1 MSIFQSLFK
10 KLLQSLTEVN
20 AVSFGYFLRTRS
32 VYMFN
37 KPTILSILL
46 ALGLSCSSVLAK
58 PTDQAKS
65 VSQTQQ
71 QSAVLDINSADA
83 SALSSL
89 PGIGIRKA
97 EAIVEYRKK
106 MGRFK
111 TTTEL
116 LEVKGI
122 GKGILAKLEGKIRV

>member
-1 MSIFQSLFK
+1 
-10 KLLQSLTEVN
+10 
-20 AVSFGYFLRTRS
+20 
-32 VYMFN
+32 MFN
-37 KPTILSILL
+37 KSTILSILL

-58 PTDQAKS
+58 PADQEKS
-65 VSQTQQ
+65 VSQIQQ
-71 QSAVLDINSADA
+71 QSAVLNINSADA

>member
-1 MSIFQSLFK
+1 
-10 KLLQSLTEVN
+10 
-20 AVSFGYFLRTRS
+20 
-32 VYMFN
+32 MFN

-65 VSQTQQ
+65 VYQTQQ

>member
-1 MSIFQSLFK
+1 
-10 KLLQSLTEVN
+10 
-20 AVSFGYFLRTRS
+20 
-32 VYMFN
+32 MFN

-58 PTDQAKS
+58 PAEQAKS
-65 VSQTQQ
+65 ASQTQQ
-71 QSAVLDINSADA
+71 QSVVLDINSADA

>member
-1 MSIFQSLFK
+1 
-10 KLLQSLTEVN
+10 
-20 AVSFGYFLRTRS
+20 
-32 VYMFN
+32 MFN
-37 KPTILSILL
+37 KPTVLSILL

-58 PTDQAKS
+58 PADQVKS
-65 VSQTQQ
+65 VSQTQP
-71 QSAVLDINSADA
+71 QSVTLDINSADV

-111 TTTEL
+111 STTEL